1 MKPWLPVNDIEIYSW
16 QKSVVAERFTKTL
29 KENLQTYVC
38 SIRNVY
44 IKKLDEIFDKYINT
58 WLRIT
63 KMKHV
68 YVKSGTNI
76 DFDVGNSDKD
86 TRFRSTVSRPCI

>member
-1 MKPWLPVNDIEIYSW
+1 MILKSILDRNLLLQKDLPRPW
-16 QKSVVAERFTKTL
+16 KK
-29 KENLQTYVC
+29 NLQTYVC